1 MKIFKYLVTVL
12 ACLAVAYPLWVRLNS
27 LTWSAGVDLPS
38 TLFPFFGLAAAS
50 LLWLHAISG
59 AFEPWLRAHI
69 DFDKFVQLTA
79 GAILVCLI
87 AHPLLL
93 LISLG
98 FRIWD
103 LYAIYNINYIYIGAI
118 AWLLLISY
126 DITKPFK
133 SQGFFARH
141 WQKVLLIS
149 NIGFLLTFL
158 HSLAL
163 GTDLQTGPLR
173 AIWILYGI
181 TATLAIIYTYGIKNT
196 GCLFKNLTNK

>member
-1 MKIFKYLVTVL
+1 MTHKITKYTIIVG
-12 ACLAVAYPLWVRLNS
+12 ACLAVVYPLWVRMS
-27 LTWSAGVDLPS
+27 TLTWDSGADLS
-38 TLFPFFGLAAAS
+38 SILFPFFGLTAAS

-59 AFEPWLRAHI
+59 AFEPWLRANFN
-69 DFDKFVQLTA
+69 FDRFVQLTA

-98 FRIWD
+98 FKIWD
-103 LYAIYNINYIYIGAI
+103 LWAIYDITYIYIGAT

-126 DITKPFK
+126 DIIKPFK
-133 SQGFFARH
+133 RQGFFARH

-149 NIGFLLTFL
+149 NIGFLLPFL

-173 AIWILYGI
+173 AIWIFYGI
-181 TATLAIIYTYGIKNT
+181 TATLAIVYTYGIRPILK
-196 GCLFKNLTNK
+196 